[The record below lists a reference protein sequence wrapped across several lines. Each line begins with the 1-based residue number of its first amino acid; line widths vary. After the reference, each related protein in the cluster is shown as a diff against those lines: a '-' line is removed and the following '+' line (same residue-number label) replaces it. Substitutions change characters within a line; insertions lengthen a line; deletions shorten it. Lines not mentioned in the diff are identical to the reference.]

1 MAGRRVRL
9 AEVGEQAV
17 ESIERRDS
25 LNRVDGV
32 LDGVSAGPRAGR
44 FDPPAH
50 QNLPLQHPTATR
62 RRFLILLVI
71 TVLAVVATAAWFQTQ
86 GRSATPKYR
95 LATVEKG
102 PLTATVSATGTLN
115 PVITVQ
121 VGSQV
126 SGQIKELFADF
137 NSQVKKDQLI
147 ARIDP
152 EIFQTRVNQAQAD
165 LEAAEATILNQEALV
180 ERTRADVENARAA
193 LAVGKAQ
200 TAKAEV
206 AVLDAKRDLV
216 RKTELLNKGLV
227 AQSDRDT
234 SQATHDSA
242 VAQFEANRAQ
252 EDALAAAVR
261 SSAAQLK
268 VVDAQLKTA
277 QAQVRQKKAGLDQA
291 QVDLDHTAIRA
302 PVDGVVVSR
311 NVDVGQT
318 VAASLQAPT
327 LFTIAQDLT
336 RMQVDTN
343 VDEADIGRIRSG
355 QRATFTVD
363 SFRGETFSGKVIQ
376 IRQAPQVIQNVT
388 TYDVVLSAQNQE
400 LKLRPGMTAN
410 VRLVVDQKSSVLKV
424 PNAALRFRP
433 AGVEGEAPPS
443 RGKAQAAALLEPGD
457 GAGRSGDPIRDRLVR
472 ELDLTDEQQRKLDPI
487 LSERQEKLAAVQA
500 GGKAVAKA
508 ERRSQ
513 QQNIRDAAREKI
525 MELLTKEQRARF
537 EPSMVDQPAARRER
551 SGSVWVLGPDGE
563 PKAIIVRLGLA
574 DANATEILEGE
585 LSEGQQVIVGSTER
599 PAPRTGRGQSS
610 SSLKL

>member
-17 ESIERRDS
+17 ESVERRDS

-32 LDGVSAGPRAGR
+32 LDGVSAGRAGR
-44 FDPPAH
+44 FDPPAN
-50 QNLPLQHPTATR
+50 QNLPLHHPTATR

-71 TVLAVVATAAWFQTQ
+71 AVLAVVATVAWFQTQ

-242 VAQFEANRAQ
+242 VAPFEANRPQ

-268 VVDAQLKTA
+268 VA
-277 QAQVRQKKAGLDQA
+277 
-291 QVDLDHTAIRA
+291 H
-302 PVDGVVVSR
+302 
-311 NVDVGQT
+311 
-318 VAASLQAPT
+318 
-327 LFTIAQDLT
+327 
-336 RMQVDTN
+336 
-343 VDEADIGRIRSG
+343 
-355 QRATFTVD
+355 
-363 SFRGETFSGKVIQ
+363 
-376 IRQAPQVIQNVT
+376 
-388 TYDVVLSAQNQE
+388 QE

-410 VRLVVDQKSSVLKV
+410 VRLVVDQKPSVLKV

-443 RGKAQAAALLEPGD
+443 RGKAQAALLEPGD

-513 QQNIRDAAREKI
+513 QQNIRDAAPEKI
-525 MELLTKEQRARF
+525 MGLPTKEQRARF

-585 LSEGQQVIVGSTER
+585 LSEGQEVIVGSTER
-599 PAPRTGRGQSS
+599 PAPRTGRGQGS